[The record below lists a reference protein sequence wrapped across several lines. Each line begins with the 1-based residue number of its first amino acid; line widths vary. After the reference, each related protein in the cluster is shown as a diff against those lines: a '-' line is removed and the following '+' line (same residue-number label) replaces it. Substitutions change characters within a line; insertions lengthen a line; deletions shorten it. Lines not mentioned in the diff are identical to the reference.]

1 MSFRELASSA
11 PAPVT
16 SQRAVLAIDYGRR
29 RMGLALS
36 DRLGLTARPLATWER
51 TNRRRDL
58 ARLRELCRQHAVGG
72 IVVGWP
78 LRLDGTPGEMAR
90 EAAGFA
96 GRLRKH
102 IGLPVELVDER
113 LSSWEATEQ
122 THAAGNRSA
131 KPVDELAAAVILR
144 DYLTRARAARP
155 EKAAKER

>member
-1 MSFRELASSA
+1 
-11 PAPVT
+11 
-16 SQRAVLAIDYGRR
+16 
-29 RMGLALS
+29 
-36 DRLGLTARPLATWER
+36 
-51 TNRRRDL
+51 
-58 ARLRELCRQHAVGG
+58 
-72 IVVGWP
+72 
-78 LRLDGTPGEMAR
+78 MAR